1 MVIVEENILV
11 LGEDPTQG
19 LDNVSITAEAII
31 LLIIQDHKKKLCLS
45 LHYNGSNS
53 FLFVYATKIHWF
65 KSKDSET
72 IKYRFWLRNILKDF
86 SVKTWKN
93 PIKWVC

>member
-19 LDNVSITAEAII
+19 LDNASITAEAII

-53 FLFVYATKIHWF
+53 FLFVYATKIH
-65 KSKDSET
+65 
-72 IKYRFWLRNILKDF
+72 
-86 SVKTWKN
+86 
-93 PIKWVC
+93 